1 MKINSRILVVISIV
15 VVIIAV
21 SSILFQRF
29 GVRPSID
36 PGSMDDIQLPPGFTI
51 DVYAQDLGGSS
62 LSFPEPNT
70 APRMLL
76 LKDGILYVSLTR
88 QGKVVALPDSD
99 RDNKADETII
109 FIDGLNNPHGLDF
122 SDGWFYIAEETRVI
136 RIKDRNNDLVADRD
150 SLEVLIDDL
159 PGGGHFTRSIRIH
172 NNSLYLSIGSSCN
185 VCNEQDGRR
194 AAISRCDLDGT
205 DCEIFARGLRNAVGI
220 TFHPL
225 TGEMYVTEN
234 GRDLLGDDIPP
245 DELNL
250 VREGTNYGWPICY
263 GQNIHDTQFDKNV
276 YIRNPCEQPFEMPAL
291 VDLQAHSA
299 PLGLMFYY
307 GENFPE
313 QYRGDLFVAFH
324 GSWNRKEPTGYK
336 IVTIDMN
343 NFEVNDF
350 ATGWLKGGTVSGRPV
365 DIITNDDGSLF
376 VSDDYAG
383 KIYRIYYLDSD
394 L

>member
-1 MKINSRILVVISIV
+1 
-15 VVIIAV
+15 
-21 SSILFQRF
+21 
-29 GVRPSID
+29 
-36 PGSMDDIQLPPGFTI
+36 
-51 DVYAQDLGGSS
+51 
-62 LSFPEPNT
+62 
-70 APRMLL
+70 MLL

-88 QGKVVALPDSD
+88 QGKVVALPESD

-159 PGGGHFTRSIRIH
+159 PGGGHFTRSMRIH
-172 NNSLYLSIGSSCN
+172 NNNLYLSIGSSCN

-343 NFEVNDF
+343 NF
-350 ATGWLKGGTVSGRPV
+350 
-365 DIITNDDGSLF
+365 
-376 VSDDYAG
+376 
-383 KIYRIYYLDSD
+383 
-394 L
+394 